1 MAKIRTPAATAQA
14 GAVLIAALIIL
25 VVLTLLGIASIDT
38 TGIEMKMAN
47 NAGDQQQAFESAEY
61 ILNAVENDFIQKN
74 TLDAQI
80 ATSCSGNKC
89 FNSTC
94 SNGYCF
100 FGINPTAW
108 DNCRPYSTT
117 STAANPWE
125 AKAAWSDAR
134 SIPLVPSP
142 NAETTVRYMVEFRC
156 YVPTNPMVA
165 LSAANATKLF
175 RITAYVIGPGNKGRV
190 MLQSTVKQL

>member
-1 MAKIRTPAATAQA
+1 MAKLQVSGCDRQS

-25 VVLTLLGIASIDT
+25 VVLTLFGIASMDT

-61 ILNAVENDFIQKN
+61 ILNAVENDFIRKN
-74 TLDAQI
+74 SLDAQI
-80 ATSCSGNKC
+80 KSSCAGSNC

-100 FGINPTAW
+100 FGTESSHW
-108 DNCRPYSTT
+108 SNCRPNAATA
-117 STAANPWE
+117 AANPWE
-125 AKAAWSDAR
+125 IGSSWDNSK
-134 SIPLVPSP
+134 SIALVPAP
-142 NAETTVRYMVEFRC
+142 GAETKVRYMVEFRC
-156 YVPTNPMVA
+156 YVPNDPTIE
-165 LSAANATKLF
+165 LSEANATKLF
-175 RITAYVIGPGNKGRV
+175 RITAYVIGPGKKGRV